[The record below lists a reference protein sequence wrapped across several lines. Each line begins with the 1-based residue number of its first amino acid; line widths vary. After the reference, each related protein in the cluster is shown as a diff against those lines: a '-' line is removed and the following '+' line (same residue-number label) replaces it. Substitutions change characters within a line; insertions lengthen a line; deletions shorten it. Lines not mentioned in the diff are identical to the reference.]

1 MSKILISL
9 IAIINIKT
17 IFVQNENLLFTAKKF
32 GLFLDDP
39 NDPFFNDICLNLEIL
54 KKDVTLDYRRKYLF
68 FPKQSGK
75 ELVFHTP
82 IRNNSNECFYMNNSF
97 NNVFGSI
104 SVILIILFVIQFFLI
119 TRILLCDS
127 SDSIDNTPYNKF
139 KKMKKHAKKL
149 NDNKDKE
156 NNNKNINI
164 VNDTKKSYI
173 KFTSEEIKEIVE
185 KENKIDENENT
196 NTNLIYESTR
206 PMFNKDN
213 IIQENQIK
221 ENKEIINAEYQKDS
235 KTIDKMNQNLNINIL
250 KEEQENRENKKQNN
264 LDEVYIP
271 REKSSDNYTFGFNFG
286 TNLNINNNINI
297 KNGKENEEIDEN
309 NLEKKGEKMKR
320 IKQIYEEINPTK
332 KNIIPKN
339 TFNHSNSRDIMN
351 NDTILFSSPEPE
363 KKVYVKEEYFYFK
376 YLLARIEDKRTL
388 FQIYLDLLEQNQ
400 IIIKFFAVPFNIYED
415 RKLQAV
421 YYLTKIY
428 IYFLINCLLIKSSV
442 INDIY
447 DNKNNIIL
455 DLFRSFKATII
466 TYFLCFFLYKLT
478 NIKRTLIK
486 RRYKLINL
494 KIQNKFL
501 NAEIIELTKKLCYK
515 FLRHKIL
522 SLFSLVLLIITYSYY
537 ISFSFCKVYKNTQIL
552 LLKSIIFC
560 IIYSQIIPF
569 IVCWIPA
576 YTRKKSLD
584 LKSAKLY
591 DLTKFIEIFFVP

>member
-1 MSKILISL
+1 MEKILK
-9 IAIINIKT
+9 III
-17 IFVQNENLLFTAKKF
+17 
-32 GLFLDDP
+32 LFLSIKSFSQTEYLLLNAREFGVDLSNEKDLY
-39 NDPFFNDICLNLEIL
+39 FHDICINLNKIID
-54 KKDVTLDYRRKYLF
+54 KDVTLDYRRKYLF
-68 FPKQSGK
+68 HNKYSYQSIINF
-75 ELVFHTP
+75 ERPL
-82 IRNNSNECFYMNNSF
+82 RNNSNDCFFINNSIDSF
-97 NNVFGSI
+97 FSNISLVF
-104 SVILIILFVIQFFLI
+104 ILISLIQ
-119 TRILLCDS
+119 ILLIIMTFINKV
-127 SDSIDNTPYNKF
+127 SDSFDNTPYE
-139 KKMKKHAKKL
+139 KL
-149 NDNKDKE
+149 KLINQKNRKNSRNINVEK
-156 NNNKNINI
+156 NNNKIN
-164 VNDTKKSYI
+164 NGMNPYTEFTAEEKK
-173 KFTSEEIKEIVE
+173 EDN
-185 KENKIDENENT
+185 NKYTDST
-196 NTNLIYESTR
+196 NVAMIETNLT
-206 PMFNKDN
+206 
-213 IIQENQIK
+213 
-221 ENKEIINAEYQKDS
+221 DS
-235 KTIDKMNQNLNINIL
+235 KTPFNEEEVDKNKNETQNQNSLDEESEKKPDSKIELTSL
-250 KEEQENRENKKQNN
+250 KIKKLDSKNQNN
-264 LDEVYIP
+264 LDEIEMP
-271 REKSSDNYTFGFNFG
+271 KEKSTDNYTFGFNLG
-286 TNLNINNNINI
+286 TKIN
-297 KNGKENEEIDEN
+297 
-309 NLEKKGEKMKR
+309 
-320 IKQIYEEINPTK
+320 
-332 KNIIPKN
+332 
-339 TFNHSNSRDIMN
+339 MN
-351 NDTILFSSPEPE
+351 NDTANVVNEPIKEEKENSLE
-363 KKVYVKEEYFYFK
+363 KKEDKIKRIRQIYDEINPNKKKIIIKNGNNKIISNNNTNNEMEVFSAPKQEKKIYVREEYFYFK
-376 YLLARIEDKRTL
+376 YLLARMEDKRSV
-388 FQIYLDLLEQNQ
+388 FQIYVDLLEQCQ
-400 IIIKFFAVPFNIYED
+400 IVFKFYKNYFNIYED
-415 RKLQAV
+415 RKIQIL

-428 IYFLINCLLIKSSV
+428 LYSLFNCLLIKSSV